1 MACGSGGTTAGIAL
15 GAALCPGLGRPTV
28 SAYGVCDS
36 PEYFYEFVG
45 SILSDMNAPVEDVI
59 GRVLM
64 PGIKERV
71 GGVLRCVQAKGTG
84 YAMATEEELG
94 TTAAVAKATGVLLDP
109 VYSGKAVHGLLRE
122 MAEDPGAWDG
132 RVVLFVHTGGA
143 LGMYDKLDQLRP
155 IMETIGPSRGY
166 DFTELD
172 TA

>member
-1 MACGSGGTTAGIAL
+1 
-15 GAALCPGLGRPTV
+15 
-28 SAYGVCDS
+28 
-36 PEYFYEFVG
+36 
-45 SILSDMNAPVEDVI
+45 
-59 GRVLM
+59 
-64 PGIKERV
+64 
-71 GGVLRCVQAKGTG
+71 
-84 YAMATEEELG
+84 MATEEELG
-94 TTAAVAKATGVLLDP
+94 TTAAVARTTGVLLDP

-122 MAEDPGAWDG
+122 MAEDTGAWDG

>member
-1 MACGSGGTTAGIAL
+1 
-15 GAALCPGLGRPTV
+15 
-28 SAYGVCDS
+28 
-36 PEYFYEFVG
+36 
-45 SILSDMNAPVEDVI
+45 
-59 GRVLM
+59 
-64 PGIKERV
+64 
-71 GGVLRCVQAKGTG
+71 
-84 YAMATEEELG
+84 
-94 TTAAVAKATGVLLDP
+94 
-109 VYSGKAVHGLLRE
+109 